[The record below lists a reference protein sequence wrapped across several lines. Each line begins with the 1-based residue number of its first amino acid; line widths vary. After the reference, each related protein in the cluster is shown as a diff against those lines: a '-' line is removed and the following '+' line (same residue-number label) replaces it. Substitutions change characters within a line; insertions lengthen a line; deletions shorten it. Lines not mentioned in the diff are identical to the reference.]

1 MGGPGNGN
9 FPLLNVMKMS
19 LHRWVGGSKKPP
31 LCNMKMAP
39 YYLPL
44 EFLSLP
50 TALLAT
56 YYTPAQVNFHIRSFS
71 EEQQFSVMTRGGCR
85 LLHLHYMIPLI
96 PFLTTKKFW
105 GIRTYNKA

>member
-56 YYTPAQVNFHIRSFS
+56 YYTPAQVNFHIRSFP
-71 EEQQFSVMTRGGCR
+71 EEQQFSVMTRGVCR
-85 LLHLHYMIPLI
+85 LLQFTLHDSVDT
-96 PFLTTKKFW
+96 FFT
-105 GIRTYNKA
+105 NKEILGNLFFDKA